1 MTRPDPHGG
10 PDDRA
15 GSAAFSYG
23 RIWWLAVGFLGVQLA
38 FATYNAF
45 LPLLY
50 RPFFDSRAVIGL
62 LMGTDNL
69 VGIVL
74 IPLIG
79 ASSDRITSTLGRRL
93 PFIAIAVPLAALT
106 LAAIPFAA
114 ALLWTLILT
123 EVAFTAAMHA
133 YRAPMAALIIDH
145 TPPTR
150 RSTSSG
156 IAQLMGGVGVLVSF
170 SVLSLLFDIDPRL
183 TFGAAAVVLLL
194 SLAVLLWR
202 AERFPVHID
211 NAPVASLHPVRDAVD
226 GVRVLLQA
234 HTRGQLLLLCAMLA
248 AYIGF
253 AGLQAMFPIYGVET
267 LGLSEGRAAFLLT
280 SFAGSFLVS
289 ALVAGMIGTRIG
301 KLPTMLLGLGSL
313 PVIYLA
319 AIPVDGPTALAGLL
333 VAAGFAWPLF
343 AVPAVALIGDLGGR
357 DRVGFYLGIYYVFT
371 MLGQMMGPFVLGAT
385 MDLAGNRAMWAGAA
399 AVSLLAFGLVWAG
412 RVRLGGPPERFADLT
427 SLDPIEESV

>member
-1 MTRPDPHGG
+1 VTRSDLHGG
-10 PDDRA
+10 PVVGGA
-15 GSAAFSYG
+15 PTTFSFS

-50 RPFFDSRAVIGL
+50 RDFFDSRAVIGL

-79 ASSDRITSTLGRRL
+79 AWSDRITSPLGRRL
-93 PFIAIAVPLAALT
+93 PFIVVAIPLAALT

-123 EVAFTAAMHA
+123 EMAFTAAMHA

-145 TPPTR
+145 TPPTK

-170 SVLSLLFDIDPRL
+170 SVLSLLFDTDPRL
-183 TFGAAAVVLLL
+183 TFAGAALVLLL

-226 GVRVLLQA
+226 GIRRLLQA
-234 HTRGQLLLLCAMLA
+234 RNRAQLLLLSAMLA
-248 AYIGF
+248 AYVGF

-280 SFAGSFLVS
+280 AFAGSFLVS

-301 KLPTMLLGLGSL
+301 EIPTMLLGLGSL
-313 PVIYLA
+313 PLIYLL
-319 AIPVDGPTALAGLL
+319 AIPVDDPAVLAGVL
-333 VAAGFAWPLF
+333 VAAGFTWPLF

-371 MLGQMMGPFVLGAT
+371 MLGQMVGPFVLGAT
-385 MDLAGNRAMWAGAA
+385 MDLAGNRAMWAAA
-399 AVSLLAFGLVWAG
+399 ALVSAGAFALVWAG
-412 RVRLGGPPERFADLT
+412 RARMGATPEQLASRTHLGSVDGPR
-427 SLDPIEESV
+427 

>member
-1 MTRPDPHGG
+1 MTCPDLH
-10 PDDRA
+10 D
-15 GSAAFSYG
+15 GSADPAASTPFSYR

-50 RPFFDSRAVIGL
+50 RDFFDARAAIGL

-74 IPLIG
+74 IPLVG
-79 ASSDRITSTLGRRL
+79 AWSDRITSPLGRRL
-93 PFIAIAVPLAALT
+93 PFIVVAVPLAALT

-145 TPPTR
+145 TPPTK

-156 IAQLMGGVGVLVSF
+156 IAQLMGGIGVLVSF
-170 SVLSLLFDIDPRL
+170 SALALLFDIDRRL
-183 TFGAAAVVLLL
+183 TFGAAALVLLL
-194 SLAVLLWR
+194 SLAVLWWR

-211 NAPVASLHPVRDAVD
+211 NAPVASLHPVRDAIG
-226 GVRVLLQA
+226 GVRQLLQTDA
-234 HTRGQLLLLCAMLA
+234 RGQLLLLSAMLT
-248 AYIGF
+248 AYVGF

-280 SFAGSFLVS
+280 AFAGSFLVS
-289 ALVAGMIGTRIG
+289 ALVAGMIGTKIG

-313 PVIYLA
+313 PLIYLV
-319 AIPVDGPTALAGLL
+319 AIPVDDPAVLAGVL

-357 DRVGFYLGIYYVFT
+357 DRVGFFLGIYYVFT
-371 MLGQMMGPFVLGAT
+371 MLGQMLGPFVLGAT
-385 MDLAGNRAMWAGAA
+385 MDLAGNRAMWAAA
-399 AVSLLAFGLVWAG
+399 ALITLLSFGLVWAG
-412 RVRLGGPPERFADLT
+412 RARLGGQLEQVANRTHLAQLEPHR
-427 SLDPIEESV
+427 